1 MAGGTR
7 HRCSGRAGRHRR
19 TVVASSM
26 RLTAA
31 VLALVTCA
39 GPAAAQVVRG
49 AVVDNLSRAPIGSG
63 IVLLVGADGTERA
76 RTLTDPSGRYLLRS
90 SVPGEHRLR
99 TLIIG
104 FQPWESPAFPLAR
117 GQTVEREI
125 ELDLLRVALPPI
137 TVEAERTCVVR
148 PGEGE
153 AAAALWD
160 EVKKAVSA
168 TTLAAESRRYRFR
181 TRTRERVVDRL
192 NVVQSDTVFPLAPG
206 YRAWPFASLD
216 PELLSRRGFM
226 QSDVGGPVFYG
237 PDAVLLVSDV
247 FLDDHCF
254 RVRGAS
260 DNEELGLLFEPV
272 GGRRVPE
279 IEGVLWLDAES
290 TALRRL
296 EWRYRNIPSWARQ
309 GQPSGSI
316 EFSQLPDGAW
326 FVRGWTLRAP
336 VAQVYTMRADTS
348 FYGVRIRAS
357 EVTEVLDREGRV
369 IATFTPA
376 EPLP

>member
-1 MAGGTR
+1 
-7 HRCSGRAGRHRR
+7 
-19 TVVASSM
+19 M
-26 RLTAA
+26 RLTATA
-31 VLALVTCA
+31 LALLAVA

-49 AVVDNLSRAPIGSG
+49 TVVDQFSRAPIASG
-63 IVLLVGADGTERA
+63 IVLLLGADGTERD
-76 RTLTDPSGRYLLRS
+76 RTLTDATGRFLLRS
-90 SVPGEHRLR
+90 QVPGEHRLR

-104 FQPWESPAFPLAR
+104 FQPWESQAFSLAM
-117 GQTVEREI
+117 GQTVERAI

-160 EVKKAVSA
+160 EVKKAVAA
-168 TTLAAESRRYRFR
+168 TTLAAASRRYRFR
-181 TRTRERVVDRL
+181 TRTREQFVDRL

-216 PELLSRRGFM
+216 PELLSRRGFV

-254 RVRGAS
+254 RVRGAEG
-260 DNEELGLLFEPV
+260 NAELGLLFEPV

-309 GQPSGSI
+309 GRPSGSI

-326 FVRGWTLRAP
+326 FVRGWMLRAP
-336 VAQVYTMRADTS
+336 VAQVYAMRADTA
-348 FYGVRIRAS
+348 FYGVRIRES

-369 IATFTPA
+369 IATFTPVEQ
-376 EPLP
+376 EP

>member
-1 MAGGTR
+1 L
-7 HRCSGRAGRHRR
+7 
-19 TVVASSM
+19 
-26 RLTAA
+26 RLAAA
-31 VLALVTCA
+31 VLAVLVWA

-49 AVVDNLSRAPIGSG
+49 TVVDRLSRAPIASG
-63 IVLLVGADGTERA
+63 IVVLLGADGTERD
-76 RTLTDPSGRYLLRS
+76 RVLTDATGRFLVRS
-90 SVPGEHRLR
+90 PVPGEHRLR

-104 FQPWESPAFPLAR
+104 VQPWEAAVVPIAT
-117 GQTVEREI
+117 GQSVERDI

-137 TVEAERTCVVR
+137 TIEAERTCVVR

-153 AAAALWD
+153 ATAALWD

-181 TRTRERVVDRL
+181 TRTRERFVDRL
-192 NVVQSDTVFPLAPG
+192 GVTQSDTVFPLAPG
-206 YRAWPFASLD
+206 YRAWPFASLE
-216 PELLSRRGFM
+216 PELLSRRGFV
-226 QSDVGGPVFYG
+226 QTDVGGPIFYG

-254 RVRGAS
+254 RVRRTEA
-260 DNEELGLLFEPV
+260 EVELGLLFEPV

-309 GQPSGSI
+309 GQPAGSI

-336 VAQVYTMRADTS
+336 VAQVYAMQADTA

-369 IATFTPA
+369 IATYTPV
-376 EPLP
+376 EQVP